1 MGLEQKGIN
10 MFDCGE
16 KQCQKELS
24 CDLGIQSL
32 PAQYCISEGL
42 ENKTVLYEEVKQYTK
57 VFQVLQ
63 VGHSV
68 CTCH

>member
-1 MGLEQKGIN
+1 

-24 CDLGIQSL
+24 CDLGNTG
-32 PAQYCISEGL
+32 QYCISEGL

>member
-1 MGLEQKGIN
+1 

-24 CDLGIQSL
+24 CDLDIQSI
-32 PAQYCISEGL
+32 PGQYYISEGL

-57 VFQVLQ
+57 VFQV
-63 VGHSV
+63 GHSV
-68 CTCH
+68 CTFH